1 MPLLAADSCLVTF
14 DHVHVPRS
22 DWLAGGA
29 TIDADGTTFHDVCA
43 DADSRLVR
51 TIAAG
56 SYCWSAQSV
65 ALAAAARACVTIA
78 LRYASQ
84 RTTMGRQA
92 PRVPAITHR
101 NQHRPLLGALA
112 EAYAITF
119 LANEAALADAPSRD
133 GQRSLGGAAT
143 PWSSINRSSA
153 LTKALVA
160 RGLEDV
166 ADRCRRSYG
175 ALGLMTA
182 NRVLD
187 YQMLGHAFHA
197 AGGDGQLILLDT
209 ARALIAGPSPQPP
222 SPPED
227 GPEPGSLLDLAYL
240 RSLAEA
246 REHRA
251 HQDAAW
257 NEQYDTYLELA
268 NAHAAALIL
277 AAGLR
282 AAGKTADPD
291 ASRLVTDLCLL
302 HALESVHESAGRLL
316 ANKLLTSSQVLEIPE
331 AMNTL
336 CDRLLPNVATLIDA
350 FDIPGSLLGDLSL

>member
-1 MPLLAADSCLVTF
+1 
-14 DHVHVPRS
+14 
-22 DWLAGGA
+22 
-29 TIDADGTTFHDVCA
+29 
-43 DADSRLVR
+43 
-51 TIAAG
+51 
-56 SYCWSAQSV
+56 
-65 ALAAAARACVTIA
+65 
-78 LRYASQ
+78 
-84 RTTMGRQA
+84 
-92 PRVPAITHR
+92 
-101 NQHRPLLGALA
+101 
-112 EAYAITF
+112 
-119 LANEAALADAPSRD
+119 
-133 GQRSLGGAAT
+133 
-143 PWSSINRSSA
+143 
-153 LTKALVA
+153 
-160 RGLEDV
+160 
-166 ADRCRRSYG
+166 
-175 ALGLMTA
+175 MTA

-209 ARALIAGPSPQPP
+209 ARALVAGQSPQPP

-227 GPEPGSLLDLAYL
+227 GPEPGSLLDPAYL

-268 NAHAAALIL
+268 NAHGAALIL

-291 ASRLVTDLCLL
+291 ASRLLTDLCLL
-302 HALESVHESAGRLL
+302 HALESVHESSGRLL